1 LADIKGS
8 GEIIT
13 TVWLQKGG
21 IMAHV
26 EYSTSSYKTPLHHRI
41 LANMPVKASW
51 VDSESGETVNVEG
64 MTENVG
70 ENSTLVNLETLPPVG
85 SAVRLRIMEE
95 NKTIIDVATQVI
107 RVERDPSK
115 PMAALSI
122 LENLKKWKSTAMTAA
137 EKWVTRHW
145 QLNYEE
151 EWVN

>member
-1 LADIKGS
+1 
-8 GEIIT
+8 
-13 TVWLQKGG
+13 
-21 IMAHV
+21 MAQV

-41 LANMPVKASW
+41 IASMPVKASW
-51 VDSESGETVNVEG
+51 VDADGETINVEG
-64 MTENVG
+64 LTENVG
-70 ENSTLVNLETLPPVG
+70 ENSALVNLETLPPVG
-85 SAVRLRIMEE
+85 SEVRLKILEE
-95 NKTIIDVATQVI
+95 NKTIIDVTTRVI

-122 LENLKKWKSTAMTAA
+122 LENVKKWKNTAMTAA